1 MQYEKTDDM
10 RVRFFSSQPG
20 KCANVESAC
29 TRRLLRK
36 KCLHFSELFEKVDG
50 QLQRPLRVARLH
62 EPMLR
67 PREQDELRPLFLR
80 ELLGDDR

>member
-1 MQYEKTDDM
+1 MQSEKNGG
-10 RVRFFSSQPG
+10 VYVSFFSSQTG
-20 KCANVESAC
+20 KCANVVSAC
-29 TRRLLRK
+29 TRLLLRK

-67 PREQDELRPLFLR
+67 PREQDELRPLFLG